1 MGFSAGDAAMIA
13 VNPVLGA
20 QMVGANKSGLL
31 KDVFKQKAGTDSGN
45 AFSGS
50 VNQAQ
55 GALNAALTRDPQA
68 ARREMMA
75 DPTLAKYFGEDAEAL
90 RGDIGNIRSEERD
103 LATRGYGLQ
112 QEDKEAYGQASGDI
126 ARQFGRA
133 EGGLA
138 QALAARGLSSS
149 GSANRAFMG
158 SQGNKMEQLAG
169 LQRKIA
175 DDRVKTNMARLAN
188 TRQFQSQLMGQQA
201 QQMGQYTGEL
211 GRRDTFALD
220 KGNMGLRTLG
230 GAQDQANLN
239 YDQQAASRGPSMFQK
254 ALGGAVSGAAGGF
267 MTGGPMGAAAGAGL
281 GGASGA
287 MGMGQQDSAAL
298 GGAGGQ
304 RYGSAAPRR

>member
-1 MGFSAGDAAMIA
+1 MALGWQDAAMVA
-13 VNPVLGA
+13 ANPVIGA
-20 QMVGANKSGLL
+20 QAVGAKESGLL
-31 KDVFKQKAGTDSGN
+31 KDIFRQKAGTDSGN
-45 AFSGS
+45 VFAGS
-50 VNQAQ
+50 VAQ
-55 GALNAALTRDPQA
+55 GQSALNAALSRDPQA

-75 DPTLAKYFGEDAEAL
+75 DPTLAQYFGEDLQSL
-90 RGDIGNIRSEERD
+90 RGDIGTIRGEERD

-112 QEDKEAYGQASGDI
+112 KEDREAYGQASGDI

-133 EGGLA
+133 ESGLA

-149 GSANRAFMG
+149 GAAQRAFMG

-175 DDRVKTNMARLAN
+175 DDRVKTNMQRLAN
-188 TRQFQSQLMGQQA
+188 TRQFQTQLMGQQA

-211 GRRDTFALD
+211 GRRDEFAMG
-220 KGNMGLRTLG
+220 KGQLGLGTLG
-230 GAQDQANLN
+230 GAQGQANLN
-239 YDQQAASRGPSMFQK
+239 YQQRLASQGPSMFQK

-287 MGMGQQDSAAL
+287 FGMSGQDSAAL
-298 GGAGGQ
+298 GGAGGE
-304 RYGSAAPRR
+304 RYGSPQRR

>member
-1 MGFSAGDAAMIA
+1 MAFGVGDAAMIA
-13 VNPVLGA
+13 ANPVLGA
-20 QMVGANKSGLL
+20 QMVGAQKSGLL
-31 KDVFKQKAGTDSGN
+31 KDVFKQKGGTDSGN
-45 AFSGS
+45 LLAASS
-50 VNQAQ
+50 PQAQ
-55 GALNAALTRDPQA
+55 QALQSALTRGSQQS
-68 ARREMMA
+68 RSEVMA
-75 DPTLAKYFGEDAEAL
+75 DPTLAKYFGEDTEAL

-138 QALAARGLSSS
+138 QALAARGLSQS

-158 SQGNKMEQLAG
+158 SQGNKLEQLAG

-175 DDRVKTNMARLAN
+175 DDRVKTNMQRLAN
-188 TRQFQSQLMGQQA
+188 TRQFQTQLMGQQA
-201 QQMGQYTGEL
+201 QTMGQYTGEL

-220 KGNMGLRTLG
+220 KGKLGLGTLS

-239 YDQQAASRGPSMFQK
+239 YDQQMASRGPSMFQR

-267 MTGGPMGAAAGAGL
+267 MTGGPMGAAAGGGL
-281 GGASGA
+281 GAASGA
-287 MGMGQQDSAAL
+287 FGQSQQDSAAL
-298 GGAGGQ
+298 GASGGK
-304 RYGSAAPRR
+304 RYGTPSR